1 MKKLK
6 RFTALIG
13 AILLFALY
21 ASTLVLAM
29 IGSDASADLLRIAVV
44 TTIVLPVLL
53 WAYSLIYR
61 VLKQRAEA
69 ETQAVRQ
76 AMPEP
81 EDAEKNDTAET
92 PSDSGETE

>member
-13 AILLFALY
+13 AILLIALY

-69 ETQAVRQ
+69 EAQAVRQ

-81 EDAEKNDTAET
+81 DNKEDDTAET